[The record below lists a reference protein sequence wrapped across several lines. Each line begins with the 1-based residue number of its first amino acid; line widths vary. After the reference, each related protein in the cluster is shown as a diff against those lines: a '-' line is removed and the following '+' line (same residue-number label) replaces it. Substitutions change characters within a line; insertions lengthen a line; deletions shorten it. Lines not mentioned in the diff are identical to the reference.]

1 MSKPNKALAA
11 VQTFI
16 KEKIIRKI
24 WFTALL
30 VAPVLVLLSY
40 GISAIGIF
48 TNVELELLDSKF
60 NYRGTVET
68 LKDESEVVII
78 AIDDQSQNTVGEYPW
93 PRSFY
98 ARIVRNLM
106 QAGASVVAFD
116 LLFSD
121 YSENPQE
128 DQVLAD
134 AIQTYNRVVLSGRTE
149 TTLTDDENITYTSVD
164 ELDLQNVFDGIPGSI
179 TGIVYVRN
187 DADGVYRR
195 YHPYSVEMKKQ
206 LLSFGYATLKTH
218 LSSPDSISISNNQF
232 NFAGKTF
239 PSFDGQSVLLNYYGP
254 NKTFPT
260 ISASEILDT
269 RDFMTND
276 ERMIFRELMTD
287 MQMDSLSLA
296 ADEEMRSA
304 WSMDVFDDPLS
315 GIKEKVKGKIC
326 IIGPMFPESKDLFP
340 IPMYPG
346 DREDENQMYGVEIHA
361 TAIQNFID
369 QNFIT
374 TIDPM
379 FRLVT
384 LLFLSY
390 IIFGVSVSLK
400 RIKIKNQTLL
410 IILSS
415 IASFTVFG
423 IVFWLLFSIA
433 GLTDSGPVTF
443 FLEQNLRIQLTLGAT
458 LLILAF
464 ALSYYFKRSGSMA
477 EFITEIGAILLTGIT
492 FYMVFEYTNS
502 IFINDLVLAPV
513 MPFASTIIMSYAG
526 SIVYQYF
533 TESRQ
538 KKLIRGFF
546 NVYVNSQ
553 LVDRLI
559 DNPDQFRLGGE
570 KRELSILFSDVKGF
584 TNISEALEPEEL
596 VILLN
601 EYLGAMTE
609 IVFKYGGT
617 LDKYIGDAVMAF
629 WGAPVPQEDHAKRA
643 CWAALEMQEKLVE
656 MREEWKSK
664 GKPELYIRIGIN
676 SGDVIVGNMGSQSR
690 FNYTVM
696 GDSVNLAAR
705 LEPANK
711 SFDTSIIISE
721 FTNDQIQDFCRT
733 RELATITV
741 QGKSKPVKIFELVEK
756 KTPGV
761 YYEPLPPAPTAGKDI
776 LAIKK

>member
-1 MSKPNKALAA
+1 MTKSKSFLAS
-11 VQTFI
+11 VLTFI

-30 VAPVLVLLSY
+30 VAPALVLLSY
-40 GISAIGIF
+40 AISAIGVF
-48 TNVELELLDSKF
+48 SNVELNLLDNKF
-60 NYRGTVET
+60 NQRGVSES
-68 LKDESEVVII
+68 LQEESEVVII

-93 PRSFY
+93 PRSYY
-98 ARIVRNLM
+98 AHMVRNLM

-121 YSENPQE
+121 YSDNPAE
-128 DQVLAD
+128 DQMLAD

-149 TTLTDDENITYTSVD
+149 TTLTDIDNITYKSVD
-164 ELDLQNVFDGIPGSI
+164 KLDLQNIFDGLPGSL

-195 YHPYSVEMKKQ
+195 YHPFSVEMDRQ

-218 LSSPDSISISNNQF
+218 LSTPDSISITANKF
-232 NFAGKTF
+232 EFAGKTF
-239 PSFDGQSVLLNYYGP
+239 PSYDGQSVLLNYYGP

-260 ISASEILDT
+260 ISASEVLDT
-269 RDFMTND
+269 RDFMTLD
-276 ERMIFRELMTD
+276 EKMIFRELMND
-287 MQMDSLSLA
+287 MEMDSMSLA
-296 ADEEMRSA
+296 NDEEMRAA
-304 WSMDVFDDPLS
+304 WSLDVFDDPLS
-315 GIKEKVKGKIC
+315 GLKEKVKGKIC

-340 IPMYPG
+340 VPMYPG
-346 DREDENQMYGVEIHA
+346 NREDENQMYGVEIHA
-361 TAIQNFID
+361 TAIQNFLD
-369 QNFIT
+369 ENFIT
-374 TIDPM
+374 KVDPT
-379 FRLVT
+379 FRLIT
-384 LLFLSY
+384 LFFLSY
-390 IIFGVSVSLK
+390 LIFGSAVSLK
-400 RIKIKNQTLL
+400 RVRLKNQKVL
-410 IILSS
+410 IGLTF
-415 IASFTVFG
+415 IAAFAVFG
-423 IVFWLLFSIA
+423 LVFWLLFYIA
-433 GLTDSGPVTF
+433 GLTDSGPFTF
-443 FLEQNLRIQLTLGAT
+443 FLVQNLRIQLTLGLT
-458 LLILAF
+458 LIVLGAGLT
-464 ALSYYFKRSGSMA
+464 YYLKRSGSMS
-477 EFITEIGAILLTGIT
+477 EFATEIAAILITGIT
-492 FYMVFEYTNS
+492 FFAVFEYTNS
-502 IFINDLVLAPV
+502 LFVNELILAPL
-513 MPFASTIIMSYAG
+513 MPFATTIIMSYAA

-559 DNPDQFRLGGE
+559 DNPEQFRLGGE

-584 TNISEALEPEEL
+584 TNISEELEPEEL
-596 VILLN
+596 VVLLN

-643 CWAALEMQEKLVE
+643 CWAALEMQEKLAE
-656 MREEWKSK
+656 MRQTWKSK
-664 GKPELYIRIGIN
+664 GKHELFIRIGIN
-676 SGDVIVGNMGSQSR
+676 SGEVIVGNMGSESR

-711 SFDTSIIISE
+711 AFDTSIIISE
-721 FTNDQIQDFCRT
+721 FTNNQIQEFCRT

-741 QGKSKPVKIFELVEK
+741 QGKAKPVKIFELVEK
-756 KTPGV
+756 KMPGV
-761 YYEPLPPAPTAGKDI
+761 YYEPLPPAPTAGEDI
-776 LAIKK
+776 KAIKK